1 MRDLAPE
8 HPALI
13 QHLPVVRLPRQAVA
27 ALRAQAL
34 ADIVTRW
41 KEKNWWDNTTGRSA
55 KKPKPSLEELLKASS
70 SHPLTRSVP
79 AHQVEEAHGP

>member
-27 ALRAQAL
+27 TLLAQAV
-34 ADIVTRW
+34 ADVVARW
-41 KEKNWWDNTTGRSA
+41 TEKGWWDKTTGGAA
-55 KKPKPSLEELLKASS
+55 KKAKAIYEESLGRAPIASS
-70 SHPLTRSVP
+70 RPND
-79 AHQVEEAHGP
+79 